1 MDRWVR
7 REDRDAPSIDTAS
20 RAERNSGPLRR
31 GRLHTCQTKR
41 DGRKT
46 TLAELELSSYGTDK
60 YADKLEL
67 YADKRGWHNIFAK
80 ARRAHQRALEAL
92 AA

>member
-1 MDRWVR
+1 MGPGKCSGREGERLWRGGCTPARRSETDGKLRW
-7 REDRDAPSIDTAS
+7 PNYSYLGI
-20 RAERNSGPLRR
+20 P
-31 GRLHTCQTKR
+31 
-41 DGRKT
+41 
-46 TLAELELSSYGTDK
+46 SYGTDK